1 MGQLINR
8 LHVGGIIHGDLTTS
22 NILMRFLIN
31 DKSTNFN
38 NYELVL
44 IDFGLTQITQKPKE
58 KGVDLYV
65 LERAI
70 RSTHHSID
78 FIMDKIIEGYLYKT
92 EQQSVANELILNE
105 CKKNKLK
112 TSVNNSP
119 EEVIRKYKEIRLRG
133 RKRDM
138 IG

>member
-1 MGQLINR
+1 M
-8 LHVGGIIHGDLTTS
+8 GGIIHGDLTTS